1 MPDGQPQTQKP
12 QTPRYQRQVFPQPA
26 GHHLAQVN
34 LARAVDGLDQP
45 AMAEFM
51 AALNKVNGI
60 AERSPGFVWR
70 QDEPVADAA
79 AKAILAD
86 PCHAKWHPG
95 RFCVA
100 LVGQNASREIRFT

>member
-1 MPDGQPQTQKP
+1 MPDGQPQTQ
-12 QTPRYQRQVFPQPA
+12 QSQRPRPQRQVFPQPA

-34 LARAVDGLDQP
+34 LARAVDDLDQP

-70 QDEPVADAA
+70 QDDPVADAA
-79 AKAILAD
+79 AKACL
-86 PCHAKWHPG
+86 
-95 RFCVA
+95 
-100 LVGQNASREIRFT
+100 L